1 MCLPAEPELICEVF
15 ARESFRAGEGFF
27 ESSAQLLAQLE
38 SEVGI
43 AQQFTQAIV
52 DDPSYEFFQLC
63 RGKLSKVHIDR
74 GYGGGCLKCNWE
86 WAIY

>member
-15 ARESFRAGEGFF
+15 TRESFRAGEGFF
-27 ESSAQLLAQLE
+27 QAGTQLLAQLE

-52 DDPSYEFFQLC
+52 DKPAYEFFELC
-63 RGKLSKVHIDR
+63 RGKLGNIHIDR
-74 GYGGGCLKCNWE
+74 EYGG
-86 WAIY
+86 